1 MSRNVSLTLQN
12 TGDSRSIVEA
22 IMADN
27 ATAQVREFPSMTKID
42 CPDRLV
48 IRAGSV
54 TSRIGRPWDVQ
65 EIHLSVISLSGTVDE
80 EEDEFTLFWK

>member
-1 MSRNVSLTLQN
+1 
-12 TGDSRSIVEA
+12 
-22 IMADN
+22 
-27 ATAQVREFPSMTKID
+27 
-42 CPDRLV
+42 
-48 IRAGSV
+48 V

>member
-1 MSRNVSLTLQN
+1 
-12 TGDSRSIVEA
+12 
-22 IMADN
+22 
-27 ATAQVREFPSMTKID
+27 
-42 CPDRLV
+42 V

-65 EIHLSVISLSGTVDE
+65 EIHLSVISLSGSVDE